1 MRRLLIGTALAAT
14 AVSLQAAGEWTQWGG
29 PRRNFTSDAKGLAGS
44 WPGGGPKQLWTRA
57 LGEGHSSILVDGPRL
72 FTMYRPAGLMS
83 MVRRSQEEVIVSMDA
98 ATGKTAWE
106 HRYPAPTDGLDFEYG
121 AGPHSTPLIVGNR
134 LFAASTLKEL
144 FALEKQSGKVL
155 WSHNMIKEFNAG
167 MPGRGFSP
175 SPIAYRETVILPAG
189 GPHAVLAFDQATGKV
204 VWKSPA
210 FEASPASPILIT
222 VDGEDQLVVFGG
234 AEIVGL
240 NPSTGAILWRHPHK
254 TEWGLNIST
263 PVWGEGNTLFLSS
276 AYNSGT
282 RVLQLSKA
290 GNQTN
295 VKELSFTNQMRV
307 HIGTVIR
314 IGDYA
319 YGASGDFGPAFIT
332 AINVKT
338 GKIAWRDRSF
348 SRSTFLYA
356 DGKLIIL
363 DEDGTLGLATV
374 SPEGIKVLARAD
386 IMTKTSWTVPTLVGT
401 KLYIRDRK
409 NMVAL
414 ELGG

>member
-1 MRRLLIGTALAAT
+1 
-14 AVSLQAAGEWTQWGG
+14 
-29 PRRNFTSDAKGLAGS
+29 
-44 WPGGGPKQLWTRA
+44 
-57 LGEGHSSILVDGPRL
+57 
-72 FTMYRPAGLMS
+72 
-83 MVRRSQEEVIVSMDA
+83 MDA

-134 LFAASTLKEL
+134 LFAASTLKEI
-144 FALEKQSGKVL
+144 FALGKQSGKVL

-175 SPIAYRETVILPAG
+175 SPIAFRETVILPAG
-189 GPHAVLAFDQATGKV
+189 GPSAVIAFDQASGKV
-204 VWKSPA
+204 VWKSQA
-210 FEASPASPILIT
+210 FEASPASPILIQ

-240 NPSTGAILWRHPHK
+240 NPSSGAILWRHPHK

-263 PVWGEGNTLFLSS
+263 PVWGEGNILFLSS
-276 AYNSGT
+276 AYNSGS
-282 RVLQLSKA
+282 RVLRLSKA
-290 GNQTN
+290 GAQTN

-356 DGKLIIL
+356 DGKLVIL

-374 SPEGIKVLARAD
+374 SPEGIKVLTRAD
-386 IMTKTSWTVPTLVGT
+386 VMTKTSWTVPTLVGT

-414 ELGG
+414 ELGS